1 MLKDITKE
9 QLYIILGLIASIII
23 GSGVLVYN
31 RYFAPADEKVLVDE
45 PREEVLQ
52 NETII
57 VHVSG
62 EVKREG
68 VYKMKIGDRVVDAI
82 ALARGATDRADL
94 SQINLAKTLSDG
106 EKLVILKKREQAKV
120 EGKINSSNEQK
131 SPEGGLVDI
140 NSADEKTLCSLPSI
154 GPSTAKKIIEYRQ
167 SKGSFAS
174 IEELTQIPRLGKK
187 TLEKIKD
194 KITIY

>member
-1 MLKDITKE
+1 MFKDLTKE

-31 RYFAPADEKVLVDE
+31 RYFAPTDEKVLVE
-45 PREEVLQ
+45 APREEVLQ

-68 VYKMKIGDRVVDAI
+68 VYKMKNGDRVVDAI
-82 ALARGATDRADL
+82 ALAKGATDRADL

-106 EKLVILKKREQAKV
+106 EKLVILKKREQAKA
-120 EGKINSSNEQK
+120 EGKLNSINAEK

-140 NSADEKTLCSLPSI
+140 NSADEKTLCTLPSI

-167 SKGSFAS
+167 SKGSFSS

-194 KITIY
+194 KITVY